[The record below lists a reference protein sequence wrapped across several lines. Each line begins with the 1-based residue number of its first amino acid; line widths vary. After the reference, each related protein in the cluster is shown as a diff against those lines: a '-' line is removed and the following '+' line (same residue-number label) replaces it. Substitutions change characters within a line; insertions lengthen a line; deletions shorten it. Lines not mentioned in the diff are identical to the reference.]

1 MSEIQKLSW
10 EQINNRAEEIAKKIK
25 KQTDC
30 PAIKLYGVP
39 RGGIF
44 AALKVL
50 TNLSSYASIVETP
63 DEADIIIDDI
73 VDSGNTRHRHNSL
86 YGMKP
91 FYALV
96 DKTGKDSN
104 LRGAWISFPWERM
117 GEAQEGPVDNV
128 TRLIEYIGDD
138 PNREGLKETPQRVVR
153 SYETLF
159 GGYKQNPEEIIK
171 VFEDGSCNEMVLL
184 RDVEFYS
191 QCLVGSTFIDTPT
204 GRIPINKLQDG
215 TFVYCWDEDKCSMTI
230 ARCVNPRITGKNK
243 RLYRVYTDKDTIL
256 CTGNHR
262 FLTHNRNWVQ
272 AKHLT
277 TGDSVVALN
286 KGTIVQTGGIAR
298 AYVVWTG
305 MRRQIPEHRFIYESI
320 NGAVGDKH
328 IHHIDGNP
336 NNNTPENL
344 TALSNSKHSILHRLQ
359 DPTTG
364 FALFTDEQRQ
374 KMKQKQIEGI
384 RKSQTEEV
392 RKKRAASV
400 KAYWDSLTPKQRSNR
415 NHRVLSVERTNWFED
430 VWCMDVP
437 GYENFVANGMVVH
450 NCEHHMLPFFGYA
463 HIAYIPD
470 GRVIGVSKLA
480 RILEIYTRRLQI
492 QERISEQVTECLMTH
507 LKPKGAACVLQAQ
520 HLCMV
525 CRGVE
530 KQNAKMVTSSLKG
543 VFLEDPRTRNEFF
556 SMIGK

>member
-73 VDSGNTRHRHNSL
+73 VDSGNTRHRYNSL

-191 QCLVGSTFIDTPT
+191 
-204 GRIPINKLQDG
+204 
-215 TFVYCWDEDKCSMTI
+215 
-230 ARCVNPRITGKNK
+230 
-243 RLYRVYTDKDTIL
+243 
-256 CTGNHR
+256 
-262 FLTHNRNWVQ
+262 
-272 AKHLT
+272 
-277 TGDSVVALN
+277 
-286 KGTIVQTGGIAR
+286 
-298 AYVVWTG
+298 
-305 MRRQIPEHRFIYESI
+305 
-320 NGAVGDKH
+320 
-328 IHHIDGNP
+328 
-336 NNNTPENL
+336 
-344 TALSNSKHSILHRLQ
+344 
-359 DPTTG
+359 
-364 FALFTDEQRQ
+364 
-374 KMKQKQIEGI
+374 
-384 RKSQTEEV
+384 
-392 RKKRAASV
+392 
-400 KAYWDSLTPKQRSNR
+400 
-415 NHRVLSVERTNWFED
+415 
-430 VWCMDVP
+430 
-437 GYENFVANGMVVH
+437 